1 MINHS
6 PAQTFNPWANDLLPF
21 NPARLTNDEKRIAGN
36 KIIEIIKNDDTLGE
50 VDLRTQ
56 YVKVLCANLFE
67 IVKTVNSQKGWD
79 LLSIGSDYDGLINHL
94 DFYPTTANMPT
105 VREDMLNFFKNPV
118 EISQDGFNYSLTLNE
133 IKRLMFGLSAEEIID
148 KIFAGNAMTFLQ
160 NNFNR

>member
-1 MINHS
+1 M
-6 PAQTFNPWANDLLPF
+6 
-21 NPARLTNDEKRIAGN
+21 
-36 KIIEIIKNDDTLGE
+36 GE

-118 EISQDGFNYSLTLNE
+118 EISQDGFNYSLTFNE